1 MYEPNEHVIDVIL
14 SSVLATTSAADTE
27 LGVTVDPQSELDSHS
42 NMVILGRNAFIFE
55 GSGQTYNVRQFAD
68 ELGVA
73 SNIPIVD
80 GAIAYGCPYSRQTFI
95 LIVRNALYIK
105 SMHHNLIPPFIMR
118 AGGVTVND
126 VLKIHCDDPTIDDH
140 CILFPNAELCI
151 PLQLI

>member
-73 SNIPIVD
+73 SNIPIVTSS
-80 GAIAYGCPYSRQTFI
+80 GTKAP
-95 LIVRNALYIK
+95 
-105 SMHHNLIPPFIMR
+105 
-118 AGGVTVND
+118 
-126 VLKIHCDDPTIDDH
+126 
-140 CILFPNAELCI
+140 
-151 PLQLI
+151 